1 MRTPMVMILG
11 LICAPVGYVLILTC
25 TVAPNWRDVAEIPTG
40 SLDEVHH
47 QGLWEICRDR
57 QSVRELSCGQQD
69 DVYFNDQVISIARGL
84 SIASLVVSAAG
95 ILLASWGVR
104 CWTETPSPAIAGA
117 GGIILLIGGVLMLIP
132 VSWYTDRL
140 NQIPNTVAG
149 ARLTVGY
156 AVVLGFVGG
165 CLIAIG
171 GICLMFSFGKLR
183 RRKRSTFENYYPKS
197 AAKPANRYPTGI
209 SNPIA
214 VVDVPPS
221 VRTSTTPWDDDL

>member
-11 LICAPVGYVLILTC
+11 LILGPVGYVLILTC
-25 TVAPNWRDVAEIPTG
+25 TVAPAWRDVTEIPTG
-40 SLDEVHH
+40 SQDEVHH
-47 QGLWEICRDR
+47 QGLWEICRDL

-69 DVYFNDQVISIARGL
+69 DAYFNDQVISIARGL

-95 ILLASWGVR
+95 ILAASWGVR
-104 CWTETPSPAIAGA
+104 CWTETPSPAMAGA
-117 GGIILLIGGVLMLIP
+117 GGVILAIGGVLMLIP
-132 VSWYTDRL
+132 VSWYTHRL

-156 AVVLGFVGG
+156 ATVLGFVGG
-165 CLIAIG
+165 CLVVFG
-171 GICLMFSFGKLR
+171 GISLMFSFGTLK
-183 RRKRSTFENYYPKS
+183 RRKSSAFENHYPKR
-197 AAKPANRYPTGI
+197 AAQPANRYPTGI

-221 VRTSTTPWDDDL
+221 GRTTTTPWDDDL